1 MEKERQGLELL
12 STAVLRTIVLYIG
25 AYTLDLMINIEVDR
39 RKGGEPKKRVEREW
53 REGMRD
59 GGTGGREE
67 GLWEETGQ
75 V

>member
-1 MEKERQGLELL
+1 M
-12 STAVLRTIVLYIG
+12 LYIG

-59 GGTGGREE
+59 GGTGEGRGVVGRDWT
-67 GLWEETGQ
+67 GLRDW
-75 V
+75 